1 MIFDGN
7 QNMLGIVICSSGFYL
22 NLLFYLA
29 ASAKVLARKREK
41 WFLVTAGEGEVQDFH
56 SASVDT

>member
-1 MIFDGN
+1 
-7 QNMLGIVICSSGFYL
+7 MLGIVICSSGFYL

-29 ASAKVLARKREK
+29 ASAKVLARKRKK